1 MYLVDTNIFLEI
13 LLEQERVEEC
23 EALFEKLQKGE
34 LTAVVS
40 SFTLHSIEV
49 IMERSGQHDI
59 LLEFLEDV
67 DLAKGLRRF
76 DTTTLDELEALQL
89 GKTATLDFDDAI
101 QYFICKT
108 HNLKIISFDRHF
120 DNKDIIRIEPKDV
133 LQ

>member
-23 EALFEKLQKGE
+23 ETLFEKLQDGD

-49 IMERSGQHDI
+49 VMERTGRHDL
-59 LLEFLEDV
+59 LLEFLKDV
-67 DLAKGLRRF
+67 DSAKGLKRF
-76 DTTTLDELEALQL
+76 DTTTLDELEALRL
-89 GKTATLDFDDAI
+89 GKSVKLDFDDSI

-108 HNLKIISFDRHF
+108 HKFKIISFDRHF
-120 DNKDIIRIEPKDV
+120 DGKGIKRIEPKDV
-133 LQ
+133 LK